1 VIAFFDSSALIYLI
15 EGSEPFAAKIRKELA
30 SAVKRHPDLGAGVSR
45 LTWLECRVGPMKAND
60 QATLAAFDTFFAR
73 SDLVWV
79 ELTQQV
85 VELAAAIR
93 VKHGLK
99 TPDSLQAASC
109 LQLGSAH
116 LFLTGDSSFSR
127 VTGLNVKILAG

>member
-1 VIAFFDSSALIYLI
+1 MIAFFDSSALIYLI
-15 EGSEPFAAKIRKELA
+15 EGNEPFSTKIRKELA
-30 SAVKRHPDLGAGVSR
+30 SAAKRHPELGAGVSR

-60 QATLAAFDTFFAR
+60 SATLAAFDAFFAR

-79 ELTQQV
+79 ELNQNV

-109 LQLGSAH
+109 LQLGVGADSI
-116 LFLTGDSSFSR
+116 LTTCAD
-127 VTGLNVKILAG
+127 

>member
-1 VIAFFDSSALIYLI
+1 MIAFFDSSALIYLI
-15 EGSEPFAAKIRKELA
+15 EGNEPFSTKIRKELA
-30 SAVKRHPDLGAGVSR
+30 SAVKRHPDLGSGVSR

-60 QATLAAFDTFFAR
+60 NATLAAFDALFAR
-73 SDLVWV
+73 PDLVWV
-79 ELTQQV
+79 ELNQVV

-109 LQLGSAH
+109 LQWGAVH
-116 LFLTGDSSFSR
+116 LFLTGDSSFKR
-127 VTGLNVKILAG
+127 VTGLNVKILND